1 MGLMHIPGRVRR
13 PDGRGASVRV
23 RFLVDTGALYTV
35 LPERVWRKL
44 GLKPTNTLEFGLADG
59 TAIVRAVSE
68 ARFEI
73 ARRPATSP
81 VVLGERDDA
90 PLLGAVTLE
99 TLGLMVNPLTR
110 EVRPM
115 GLLPMYRALGSAAV

>member
-1 MGLMHIPGRVRR
+1 MRRLYRAFVRNYPPR
-13 PDGRGASVRV
+13 ERRACLRELVGSMAAS
-23 RFLVDTGALYTV
+23 TTV
-35 LPERVWRKL
+35 
-44 GLKPTNTLEFGLADG
+44 
-59 TAIVRAVSE
+59 IVRAVSD

-73 ARRPATSP
+73 ARRTGTSP

-90 PLLGAVTLE
+90 PLLGAVE

-115 GLLPMYRALGSAAV
+115 GRLPIYRALGAASASRP